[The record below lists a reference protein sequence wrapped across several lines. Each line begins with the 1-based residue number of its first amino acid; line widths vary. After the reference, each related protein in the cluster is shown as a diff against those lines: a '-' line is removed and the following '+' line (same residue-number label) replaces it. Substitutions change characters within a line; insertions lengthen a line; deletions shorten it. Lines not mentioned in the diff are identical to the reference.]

1 MKKLFLAGVMAL
13 GIFSASAQNK
23 IGYISLDELIGV
35 MPEAG
40 KADAELKDYQA
51 SLGQQGQDMMKDLS
65 AKDSLFVR
73 DSAKL
78 SPSMKEIKRNELI
91 ALYQRVQG
99 WQQQAQDLY
108 QQKAQEK
115 IVPLR
120 TKAMEAIRQV
130 AKENGYAYIL
140 DVNSVIVAP
149 PGDDVIGLV
158 KKKMGIKEA
167 TAPVTKPTTPVKN

>member
-1 MKKLFLAGVMAL
+1 MKKLFLAGVMAV
-13 GIFSASAQNK
+13 GIFSASAQSK

-51 SLGQQGQDMMKDLS
+51 SLGQQGQDLMKELG

-78 SPSMKEIKRNELI
+78 SASMKEIKRNELI

-120 TKAMEAIRQV
+120 SKAMEAIRQV
-130 AKENGYAYIL
+130 AKEAGYAYIL

-158 KKKMGIKEA
+158 KKKMGIKD
-167 TAPVTKPTTPVKN
+167 TVPPKTTTTPVKN

>member
-1 MKKLFLAGVMAL
+1 MKKLFLAGVMAV
-13 GIFSASAQNK
+13 GIFTASAQNK
-23 IGYISLDELIGV
+23 IGYISLDELISV

-51 SLGQQGQDMMKDLS
+51 SLGQQGQDLMKELGT
-65 AKDSLFVR
+65 KDSLFVR

-78 SPSMKEIKRNELI
+78 SSSMKEIKRKELI

-99 WQQQAQDLY
+99 WQQQAQELY

-149 PGDDVIGLV
+149 PGDDVISLV
-158 KKKMGIKEA
+158 KKKMNIKE
-167 TAPVTKPTTPVKN
+167 TAQPPKPSTPVKN